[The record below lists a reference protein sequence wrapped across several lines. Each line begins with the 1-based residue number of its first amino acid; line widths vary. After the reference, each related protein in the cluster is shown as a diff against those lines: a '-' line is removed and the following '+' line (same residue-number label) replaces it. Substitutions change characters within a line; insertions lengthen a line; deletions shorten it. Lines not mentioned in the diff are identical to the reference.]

1 MGNELSRLSGNAVES
16 SRGQQRQLPDGADIQ
31 LVPWL
36 DAHTSALVRAIVA
49 SVARK
54 HSDVLAVTL
63 FGSIAR
69 HDERSLADREPS
81 DVDLMLLVEPSLA
94 HGRISLEQEMAIT
107 ETILEAGDPYGFTPR
122 EVKTLLVRRDLA
134 GWDPLFIENVAR
146 DGILLWARGPL
157 PPQLAAIAERTPPP
171 HSHVVSVNNVTE

>member
-1 MGNELSRLSGNAVES
+1 MGDELSMLSGNHVEA
-16 SRGQQRQLPDGADIQ
+16 SRGEQWQPPDEADIR

-36 DAHTSALVRAIVA
+36 DAHTGALVRAITA
-49 SVARK
+49 SVASK
-54 HSDVLAVTL
+54 HPDVLAVIL

-81 DVDLMLLVEPSLA
+81 DVDLMLLVEPSPP
-94 HGRISLEQEMAIT
+94 HGRMSLEQEMEIIDTTLA
-107 ETILEAGDPYGFTPR
+107 AGDPYGFTPR

-134 GWDPLFIENVAR
+134 DWDPLFIENVAR

-157 PPQLAAIAERTPPP
+157 PPLLAAVAERTPPHP
-171 HSHVVSVNNVTE
+171 AASSRTS